1 MHHPVNPPAAR
12 RFALIAAPALAPIL
26 ALTLGACAAGS
37 SGAAPKTVD
46 GGPYTGTPLVAT
58 MDGHGEVPPGDPDGS
73 GEFALWVDTAQNHVC
88 YNLGVAG
95 IAAPT
100 AAHVHKGGPG
110 VSGPP
115 VVRLDA
121 PTTMHSQNCTP
132 VDGALAADLV
142 AHPADYYVNVHT
154 ADYPGGAVR
163 GQLAHR

>member
-1 MHHPVNPPAAR
+1 MHHPPAAPTAR
-12 RFALIAAPALAPIL
+12 SFALIAAPALAL
-26 ALTLGACAAGS
+26 ALGACAMS
-37 SGAAPKTVD
+37 SATPEPPKTVD
-46 GGPYTGTPLVAT
+46 GANYTGVPLVAT
-58 MDGHGEVPPGDPDGS
+58 MDGHGEVPMGDPDGS

-95 IAAPT
+95 IATPT

-115 VVRLDA
+115 VVMLDA
-121 PTTMHSQNCTP
+121 PATMHSENCMP
-132 VDGALAADLV
+132 VDGALAADLI

-163 GQLAHR
+163 AQLAHR